1 MLLPVVYDELKRMA
15 ASHLRRERPD
25 HTLQATALVHELYVR
40 LVDQTA
46 LTWENRAHFFGIAAQ
61 AMRQILVDHA
71 RGRAAAKRGGDQ
83 RKVTLDDVLSGGA
96 TVGSPDLLDIND
108 ALDRL
113 TTFDP
118 DQARIVE
125 LRFFGGLTV
134 EEVAEVMDISPTTV
148 KREWRTA
155 KAWLHRR
162 LTQAPG
168 DSQP

>member
-15 ASHLRRERPD
+15 ASHLRRERSD

-71 RGRAAAKRGGDQ
+71 RSRAAVKRGGDQ
-83 RKVTLDDVLSGGA
+83 RKVTLDDLLSGGA
-96 TVGSPDLLDIND
+96 AAGSPDLLDIND

-113 TTFDP
+113 TTLDP
-118 DQARIVE
+118 DQGRIVE

-162 LTQAPG
+162 LTQRPP
-168 DSQP
+168 S